1 MRQPFAFKKY
11 TPLLDEQDWEI
22 STEDKGTRFAI
33 KRRETGGL
41 VCALPFGLRSEEK
54 ALARML
60 VAVPEMVLAIKLA
73 KALLEDPNA
82 EASDADAV
90 LSVIDT
96 VLEMAS

>member
-1 MRQPFAFKKY
+1 MRPITFKQY
-11 TPLLDEQDWEI
+11 IPLLDEKDWEI
-22 STEDKGTRFAI
+22 GTEDKGTRYAI
-33 KRRETGGL
+33 KRRDTGGL

-73 KALLEDPNA
+73 KALLEDPDA
-82 EASDADAV
+82 DASDADAV
-90 LSVIDT
+90 LAVIDT